1 MSQPQPQ
8 IAFRSSDHLHQ
19 TTDGYIQRMARPDA
33 RPDPQTLETIMEVF
47 VDEALSVFFLQ
58 PTELVGLSP
67 RMQRVIQVS
76 ADTISK
82 ATGMVVKRAAR
93 KLELPQH
100 RDAADY
106 MDQMRLM
113 VPGRD
118 GEERWYVAFPV
129 PEALAGQ
136 LERARDQA
144 EGGDTVTA
152 AATLAAA
159 LHEVTDIALHWYL
172 EEPVRLL
179 RFGPIMKKMAQV
191 ALETTRKA
199 THGVIRRV
207 FADMKGEQVVLSTR
221 YMAGMVVR
229 PEA

>member
-19 TTDGYIQRMARPDA
+19 TTDGYIRRMARADA
-33 RPDPQTLETIMEVF
+33 RPEPDTLETIMEVF
-47 VDEALSVFFLQ
+47 VDESLSAFFLQ

-67 RMQRVIQVS
+67 RMQRVIRVA

-93 KLELPQH
+93 KLALPQH
-100 RDAADY
+100 KDAADY
-106 MDQMRLM
+106 MEQMRVM
-113 VPGRD
+113 VPGSE

-144 EGGDTVTA
+144 EGGDTVRA

-159 LHEVTDIALHWYL
+159 LHEITDIALHWYL
-172 EEPVRLL
+172 AEPVRLL
-179 RFGPIMKKMAQV
+179 RFGPIMKKMAHV
-191 ALETTRKA
+191 AMETTRKA

-207 FADMKGEQVVLSTR
+207 FADMEGEQVVLSTR
-221 YMAGMVVR
+221 YMAAMVLR